1 MIDINF
7 TKIYLTE
14 ECSSLNRPFLLFVFY
29 PIRHSNMAR
38 EAVGKKK
45 KKLLNHTGV
54 SIFKH
59 RLHTK
64 QGNRRKQA
72 LLIMHAQLKMSKYTQ
87 SFKFFIK

>member
-1 MIDINF
+1 MIGINF

-45 KKLLNHTGV
+45 KAAESHWSLYFQTQTTYKTG
-54 SIFKH
+54 
-59 RLHTK
+59 
-64 QGNRRKQA
+64 
-72 LLIMHAQLKMSKYTQ
+72 
-87 SFKFFIK
+87 